1 MAVKKD
7 LSPGLAAATLLLLGA
22 TAWGVFS
29 HFPREADRPAAGVAQ
44 SSATTPAPLPADW
57 DEQRLLELTGSD
69 PLRAIRLSQQLANA
83 AERERILTA
92 ALEFLK
98 RSNPALAAEI
108 VAALP
113 AGDFQQVAA
122 GQVATAFAQVDAGAA
137 WRWARTLADDATR
150 LRAVRDVAAAWAESD
165 PRGAAASVASLGSER
180 ERQLGALAVATV
192 WTRRDPAA
200 SLAWAETMQPLDARV
215 LVSGSAVQTC
225 AESDAVAAMD
235 WLARQPPEVHAAMDP
250 NTRFAILGKWA
261 AQDPGA
267 AREFVRGMTPG
278 KEQAQAVAI
287 VTVHLAKKDPLATM
301 EWALTLPQESVQNA
315 AFSTAFRQWS
325 EVAPQ
330 LAEAWL
336 KAADLSAEEKL
347 RLVNYP

>member
-1 MAVKKD
+1 MAVNKD
-7 LSPGLAAATLLLLGA
+7 LSLGLAAATLLLIGGA
-22 TAWGVFS
+22 AWALLPRFS
-29 HFPREADRPAAGVAQ
+29 RDEDRPVAVVAEH
-44 SSATTPAPLPADW
+44 SAEISASPLANW
-57 DEQRLLELTGSD
+57 DERQLLELTSSD
-69 PLRAIRLSQQLANA
+69 PLRAIRLSQQLANG

-92 ALEFLK
+92 ALEVLK

-108 VAALP
+108 VAELP

-122 GQVATAFAQVDAGAA
+122 GQVATAFAKVDAGAA
-137 WRWARTLADDATR
+137 FSWARTLVDDATR
-150 LRAVRDVAAAWAESD
+150 LRAVREVAAIWAESD
-165 PRGAAASVASLGSER
+165 PNGAAASVASLGAER

-200 SLAWAETMQPLDARV
+200 SLAWVETLQPLDARA
-215 LVSGSAVQTC
+215 LVSGSAVQTW
-225 AESDAVAAMD
+225 AESDALAAMD
-235 WLARQPPEVHAAMDP
+235 WLDGQPPDVHAAIDP
-250 NTRFAILGKWA
+250 HTRFGLIGKWA
-261 AQDPGA
+261 AQDPEA

-278 KEQAQAVAI
+278 REQARAVDI
-287 VTVHLAKKDPLATM
+287 VAVHLAKKDPVAAM
-301 EWALTLPQESVQNA
+301 EWALTLPQESGRNV
-315 AFSTAFRQWS
+315 AFSTAFQQWS